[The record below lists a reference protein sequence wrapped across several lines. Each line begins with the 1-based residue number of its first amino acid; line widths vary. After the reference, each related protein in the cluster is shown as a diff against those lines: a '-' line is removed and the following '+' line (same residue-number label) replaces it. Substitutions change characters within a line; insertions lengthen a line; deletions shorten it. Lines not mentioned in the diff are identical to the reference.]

1 MSPFVTHALD
11 VKRAWVLFPEP
22 KVNRNDPK
30 AAESSFLA
38 APTRWL
44 EKQRS
49 GCSDLLT
56 KIEAMTRDFFLTP
69 EIAPFRQLDSIRLK
83 NVSSEE
89 HSTNKAFPFIALASS
104 VKSTQSGT
112 SES

>member
-38 APTRWL
+38 TPTRWL
-44 EKQRS
+44 EKQKS
-49 GCSDLLT
+49 GCST
-56 KIEAMTRDFFLTP
+56 KTEAHLGRSRCTSVSKTFHVKSLG
-69 EIAPFRQLDSIRLK
+69 LK
-83 NVSSEE
+83 SSG
-89 HSTNKAFPFIALASS
+89 LASFVLLFCS
-104 VKSTQSGT
+104 QIF
-112 SES
+112 